1 MEPIYDEKVKRII
14 EMLRFKTRDEV
25 AAELKYKSWK
35 SLDMYMRRKNF
46 AFDSQQGQYFPRQN
60 RVQKPDPKSYAPTKV
75 VSIIT
80 AFEVEGSDPRMVAR
94 QEGFADHREMAEYMK
109 TKGYEWNIHKNNY
122 VKTVGRI
129 DMPVE
134 ETVSQ
139 LTPEPP
145 ALQPLP
151 VPTDQP
157 TSGDVPEG
165 LGEYLSFL
173 RYLYENRDELY
184 QLLTGTRDDG
194 IIPRYAIPGQVKT
207 KAIYM
212 SDMVAKLAVEFCK
225 EKNLSQRE
233 VMEGAL
239 LEYLMKYG
247 FKREVD
253 SLLNN
258 L

>member
-139 LTPEPP
+139 LTPELPTLQSPP
-145 ALQPLP
+145 A
-151 VPTDQP
+151 PTAQP

-165 LGEYLSFL
+165 LEEYLPFL

-194 IIPRYAIPGQVKT
+194 IIPRYALPGEVRT
-207 KAIYM
+207 KSIYM
-212 SDMVAKLAVEFCK
+212 SEVIAKLAGEFSK
-225 EKNLSQRE
+225 EKKVALKE

-239 LEYLMKYG
+239 VEYLMKYG
-247 FKREVD
+247 FKREVEA
-253 SLLNN
+253 LLRN
-258 L
+258 